1 MAILQISRI
10 QHRSGNQV
18 DLPQLAEAE
27 LGWATD
33 TKRLFIGKTTPN
45 ENIEVMTAY
54 SNISFSQI
62 TGAIGNLNINPVTL
76 ANGQALVYDGS
87 NWVNRGGDAGGL
99 ITLGNVSNVNIEG
112 GGIGYV
118 LETDGLGNLS
128 WTPKSTIVA
137 YIQNVTAANPAVVT
151 TTQDNFFTD
160 GAAIT
165 ITNAVGMT
173 QLNGNSYY
181 ANVLTSNT
189 FSLYTDSSLTTPV
202 NSSAYTAYGYTT
214 VSATTVNTNLITVA
228 ANVQALLTVNAP
240 VRFTGN
246 IAANS
251 GGNLTGLL
259 PNVTYYV
266 KSTPSTTT
274 MTVSSELLANGV
286 AGNVVVL
293 STATS
298 LSAAVY
304 QEGGR
309 AVSFAIA
316 GTSVGAGG
324 SNSTIQYN
332 NTNLLDGDPD
342 FTYNDST
349 KLLTLNGNANVGNL
363 NATGVSSATRYIS
376 NIATGTAPLTV
387 TSTTQVANLN
397 VATSGSVVNGN
408 SNVNIPAA
416 NGNVNI
422 SAVGNANIVV
432 VTGTGANVA
441 GTLRATG
448 NANVGNIGATTA
460 IFTTGNITTINSGL
474 LQNGNS
480 NVTITANANVTINAV
495 GGARIIAT
503 STGANVTGTL
513 GVSGN
518 ANVGNLGTERV
529 IATGNISGTQLIS
542 NIATGTAPLVVTSTT
557 QVANLSVAT
566 AGAATNAAALL
577 QNTSS
582 ATTVYPTFTTSGANG
597 NSSAVINTS
606 ISANLANGAIIATT
620 FVGNVTGNI
629 SGTLTAPGSNTQV
642 IFNDTGNA
650 NATSGLTFNKSTN
663 LLTVTG
669 NVSGGNLTTAGV
681 VAATGNVSGGNLTT
695 AGVLSVTGNANVGNI
710 GATTAI
716 FTTGN
721 ITTINSGLL
730 QNGNSN
736 VTITANANVTINAV
750 GGARIIATSTGANIT
765 GTLGVSG
772 NISGSNVIAS
782 AYLIRSVGTGIA
794 AAGTTQGTA
803 TAISKELNLISSVP
817 STANGIVLPTAVAGM
832 VLTITNSTANA
843 MLVYPASGAAINSL
857 ATNAAFT
864 HTAGATLQFVAPTTT
879 QWYSVGA
886 TYA

>member
-137 YIQNVTAANPAVVT
+137 YIQNVTKANPAVVT

-246 IAANS
+246 ITSNS

-259 PNVTYYV
+259 PNITYYV

-316 GTSVGAGG
+316 GNSVGAGG

-408 SNVNIPAA
+408 SSVRIPAA

-441 GTLRATG
+441 GTLGVSG

-460 IFTTGNITTINSGL
+460 IFTTGNITAINSGL

-495 GGARIIAT
+495 GGARITAT
-503 STGANVTGTL
+503 STGANITGTL

-518 ANVGNLGTERV
+518 SNVGNLGTAQV
-529 IATGNISGTQLIS
+529 LATANITAPQLIS
-542 NIATGTAPLVVTSTT
+542 NIATGTAPFVVTSTT

-577 QNTSS
+577 QNTST

-597 NSSAVINTS
+597 NSSVVINTS

-620 FVGNVTGNI
+620 FVGNI

-695 AGVLSVTGNANVGNI
+695 AGVLSVIGNANVGNI

-736 VTITANANVTINAV
+736 VAITNNANVTINAV

-857 ATNAAFT
+857 AANAAFT

-879 QWYSVGA
+879 RWYSVGA

>member
-87 NWVNRGGDAGGL
+87 NWVNRGGNAGGL

-137 YIQNVTAANPAVVT
+137 YIQNVTKANPAVVT

-189 FSLYTDSSLTTPV
+189 FSLYTDSSLTTPA

-286 AGNVVVL
+286 AGNIVVL

-316 GTSVGAGG
+316 GNSVGAGG

-363 NATGVSSATRYIS
+363 NATGVLTATRYIS
-376 NIATGTAPLTV
+376 NIATGTAPLSV

-408 SNVNIPAA
+408 SNVTIPAA

-422 SAVGNANIVV
+422 SAAGNANIVV

-480 NVTITANANVTINAV
+480 NINIAPNSSITFWAV
-495 GGARIIAT
+495 GVPRFVVG
-503 STGANVTGTL
+503 SDGANVTGTF
-513 GVSGN
+513 GVSGSAN
-518 ANVGNLGTERV
+518 IGQFLAAEQLRATANVT
-529 IATGNISGTQLIS
+529 APQLIS
-542 NIATGTAPLVVTSTT
+542 NIATGTAPFVVTSTT

-577 QNTSS
+577 QNSSS
-582 ATTVYPTFTTSGANG
+582 ATTVYPTFTTSSANG
-597 NSSAVINTS
+597 NSSAVFNTA

-663 LLTVTG
+663 LLTV
-669 NVSGGNLTTAGV
+669 
-681 VAATGNVSGGNLTT
+681 TGNVSGGNLTT

-765 GTLGVSG
+765 GTLGVSA

-803 TAISKELNLISSVP
+803 TAINKELNLISSVP

>member
-87 NWVNRGGDAGGL
+87 NWVNRGGNAGGL

-137 YIQNVTAANPAVVT
+137 YIQNVTTANPAVVT

-286 AGNVVVL
+286 AGNIVVL

-316 GTSVGAGG
+316 GNSVGAGG

-363 NATGVSSATRYIS
+363 NATGVLTATRYIS

-408 SNVNIPAA
+408 SNVTIPAA

-422 SAVGNANIVV
+422 SAAGNANIVV

-480 NVTITANANVTINAV
+480 NINITPNSSITFWAV
-495 GGARIIAT
+495 GVPRFVVG
-503 STGANVTGTL
+503 SDGANVTGTF
-513 GVSGN
+513 GVSGSAN
-518 ANVGNLGTERV
+518 IGQFLAAEQLRATANVT
-529 IATGNISGTQLIS
+529 APQLIS
-542 NIATGTAPLVVTSTT
+542 NVTTGTAPFVVTSTT

-597 NSSAVINTS
+597 NSSAVINTA

-620 FVGNVTGNI
+620 FVGNI

-750 GGARIIATSTGANIT
+750 GGARITATSTGANIT
-765 GTLGVSG
+765 GTLGVSA

-803 TAISKELNLISSVP
+803 TAINKELNLISSVP